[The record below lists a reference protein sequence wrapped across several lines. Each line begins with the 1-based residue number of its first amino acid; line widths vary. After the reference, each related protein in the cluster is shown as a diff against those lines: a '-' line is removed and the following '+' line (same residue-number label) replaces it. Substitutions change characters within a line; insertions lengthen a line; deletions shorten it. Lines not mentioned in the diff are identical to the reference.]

1 MRTHLSF
8 ALALVFGL
16 LVMAPRAARAE
27 EHPAY
32 LHALSDLRD
41 ARAHL
46 ERPSNYHGH
55 AKWDEKRAIGEIDAA
70 IREIKKASIDDGKDI
85 GDHPAIDANLE
96 WGGRLKHALELLRS
110 ARADI
115 EKRETNDVAKGLKR
129 RAFEHIDNAINDVE
143 KARRDI

>member
-1 MRTHLSF
+1 MRTPLSF
-8 ALALVFGL
+8 ALAIVMGL
-16 LVMAPRAARAE
+16 LFIAPTVARAE

-46 ERPSNYHGH
+46 ERPGGYHGKS
-55 AKWDEKRAIGEIDAA
+55 KWDEKKAIGEIDAA
-70 IREIKKASIDDGKDI
+70 IREIKKAAIDDGKDI
-85 GDHPAIDANLE
+85 GEHPAIDAGLE
-96 WGGRLKHALELLRS
+96 WGGRLKHALELLRA

-143 KARRDI
+143 KARRDL